1 MTFLHRLR
9 TLFNIRKQRQEPPVG
24 TKPPVGGS
32 LILNNVRIKI
42 KVALDD
48 EQWQWLTLMGW
59 RRVDMRTNR
68 RHYQLLSDVIMRKL
82 LDKAERDRAQAK
94 ISAQSER
101 TKHK

>member
-1 MTFLHRLR
+1 MNLLHHLR

-32 LILNNVRIKI
+32 LILHNVRIKI

-68 RHYQLLSDVIMRKL
+68 RSYQLLSDVTTRKL
-82 LDKAERDRAQAK
+82 LDKTERDQAHTKITAQN
-94 ISAQSER
+94 ER
-101 TKHK
+101 KKRK